1 MFLRAEGGPAHWSP
15 GSEGRSDPGAW
26 RVGLPRGPRQRKGV
40 PRQKAAGPALL
51 LDARVPPLP
60 AHPRRG
66 LGARGPF
73 GPSGW
78 RCSLCLNCEERH
90 PVHTLKATRVLCCL
104 RLARPFP
111 SRSSGLPACSWR
123 RCLAN
128 NLLSCFRIW
137 LCEGSFMYGSD
148 SPGHLSSWHSRE

>member
-1 MFLRAEGGPAHWSP
+1 MFLLAEGGPAHWSP